1 MKMFYLPELLVLMT
15 RSQKSQL
22 NLLTILQH
30 QNSVNFNNFPFDIK
44 STKYR
49 K

>member
-15 RSQKSQL
+15 TSQKFQL

-30 QNSVNFNNFPFDIK
+30 QNSANLNNFSFDIK
-44 STKYR
+44 SSKYR